1 MRNHITLCINNALK
15 FQQTMSKSIYSL
27 IAIIALCI
35 LTHSNSQAQSYKMGD
50 NLLNVGIGVGVYS
63 YGGLPIGASFEHG
76 FTEQISAGG
85 FIDYLSWKNSY
96 SSYNYSWRFI
106 YFGARVSYHFNEL
119 LNLNNDKLDVYAG
132 AGLGYSAVSTS
143 DNLVS
148 GYSGYSNRLF
158 LNLHVG
164 GRYYFS
170 NNIGA
175 YAEAGYG
182 VSALKLGLTF
192 KFYGFGFY
200 LN

>member
-1 MRNHITLCINNALK
+1 MRKHFTLPFNHSLK
-15 FQQTMSKSIYSL
+15 FQQTMLKNIYSP

-35 LTHSNSQAQSYKMGD
+35 LMHSNSQAQSYKMGD

-76 FTEQISAGG
+76 FTKQISAGG

-96 SSYNYSWRFI
+96 SSYSYSWRFI
-106 YFGARVSYHFNEL
+106 YFGARGSYHLNEV

-132 AGLGYSAVSTS
+132 AGLGYSTVSTS

-158 LNLHVG
+158 LNIHAG

-170 NNIGA
+170 SNIAGF
-175 YAEAGYG
+175 AELGYG

-192 KFYGFGFY
+192 KF
-200 LN
+200 